1 MKNRHSHKILPI
13 LLSSALLLSACLA
26 GCDSN
31 EAIQKAKDLTVRT
44 ASAAEEYISEKV
56 DEHKKKKAA
65 YNKEQKEEEKKH
77 EKISVKD
84 IEDQVCATKYPVL
97 MVHGVFF
104 RDTILMNYWG
114 RIPGDLQDKGAIVYY
129 GDQQSAASVDECG
142 RELAERIKKIC
153 REKGCKKLNVIA
165 HSKGG
170 LDMRAAITK
179 YEADKYV
186 ASLTTINTPHRGCMF
201 ADYLLN
207 KAPKAV
213 KKTVAKTYNTVVS
226 KLGDEDPDFL
236 DAVEDLTAEN
246 CADFNENCP
255 DDPDVYYQSYGTYA
269 PDAQSSDFPLNMTRN
284 LVEYFDGER
293 NDGLVAVSSMK
304 WGSKFT
310 LIEPKSEEGIT
321 HADVIDLYGNNV
333 PGYDV
338 REMYVDILR
347 DLKSRGY

>member
-44 ASAAEEYISEKV
+44 ASAAEEYISEKSRRTQRKRKPPTTKNRR
-56 DEHKKKKAA
+56 KKKRSTK
-65 YNKEQKEEEKKH
+65 
-77 EKISVKD
+77 
-84 IEDQVCATKYPVL
+84 KYPSRRSKH
-97 MVHGVFF
+97 MRQEISRSDGARRFF

-179 YEADKYV
+179 YGADKYV

-236 DAVEDLTAEN
+236 VPSRIDLKTVR
-246 CADFNENCP
+246 FQRKLP
-255 DDPDVYYQSYGTYA
+255 DDPMCPTRATSTYA
-269 PDAQSSDFPLNMTRN
+269 PDAGQRIFL
-284 LVEYFDGER
+284 
-293 NDGLVAVSSMK
+293 
-304 WGSKFT
+304 
-310 LIEPKSEEGIT
+310 
-321 HADVIDLYGNNV
+321 
-333 PGYDV
+333 
-338 REMYVDILR
+338 
-347 DLKSRGY
+347 